1 MNNTQDQEIKYRLL
15 KILSQSGDITQ
26 RHMAREMGISLGK
39 VNYCLS
45 ELAKQGFI
53 KIRRFRASR
62 NKIQYLYLLT
72 ARGLEEKA
80 RLTTS
85 FLRRKVLEYKEIK
98 KQIEELSQEL
108 REQGLGFE
116 SKKEMQVS
124 EES

>member
-1 MNNTQDQEIKYRLL
+1 MNNSQDQEIKYRLL

-62 NKIQYLYLLT
+62 NKIQYFYLLT
-72 ARGLEEKA
+72 SRGLEEKA

-98 KQIEELSQEL
+98 KQIKELSQEL
-108 REQGLGFE
+108 REQGLGLE
-116 SKKEMQVS
+116 SKKEMRVS